1 MKETLLKTQTGNRMV
16 RRVSLTRSGVKVST
30 FVANNT
36 SATSDS
42 DTVYSNES
50 YTDVRC
56 ECSDIISEQTDWLDI
71 EINVFNQI
79 VLCNPRIEIIN
90 PFSEKSKILI
100 TANNNIVKVFNI
112 GGLDGYN
119 ELDFLENDELVD
131 NPENSEDTAKYFK
144 SSGYKSID
152 IDGRVSPIIFNPYS
166 ASSPSLVTAKIIGNT
181 DPSASGIFRISVRIP
196 EE

>member
-1 MKETLLKTQTGNRMV
+1 MKETLLKTQTGDRMV
-16 RRVSLTRSGVKVST
+16 RRVALTRSGVKVST
-30 FVANNT
+30 FVAINT
-36 SATSDS
+36 STTSDS
-42 DTVYSNES
+42 DEYSNES
-50 YTDVRC
+50 YKDVRC

-152 IDGRVSPIIFNPYS
+152 IDGRVSPIILNPYS

>member
-1 MKETLLKTQTGNRMV
+1 MKETLLNTQTGDRMV
-16 RRVSLTRSGVKVST
+16 RRVALTRSGVKVST
-30 FVANNT
+30 FVVNNT
-36 SATSDS
+36 SVTSDS
-42 DTVYSNES
+42 SILENAT
-50 YTDVRC
+50 YTDIRC

-79 VLCNPRIEIIN
+79 ALCNPRIEIIN
-90 PFSEKSKILI
+90 PFSEKTKILI
-100 TANNNIVKVFNI
+100 TANNNIVKVFDI
-112 GGLDGYN
+112 GGLNGYN

-152 IDGRVSPIIFNPYS
+152 IDGRVSPIIINPYS
-166 ASSPSLVTAKIIGNT
+166 VSSPSLVTAKIIGNT
-181 DPSASGIFRISVRIP
+181 DPSASGIFKISVRIP

>member
-1 MKETLLKTQTGNRMV
+1 MKETLLKTQTGDRMV
-16 RRVSLTRSGVKVST
+16 RRVALTRSGVKVST
-30 FVANNT
+30 FVAINT
-36 SATSDS
+36 STTSDS
-42 DTVYSNES
+42 DEYSNES
-50 YTDVRC
+50 YKDVRC

-71 EINVFNQI
+71 EIHVFNQI
-79 VLCNPRIEIIN
+79 ALCNPRIEILN
-90 PFSEKSKILI
+90 PFSEKTKILI

-152 IDGRVSPIIFNPYS
+152 IDGRVSPIILNPYS

-181 DPSASGIFRISVRIP
+181 DPSASGIFRISVRNP

>member
-1 MKETLLKTQTGNRMV
+1 MKETLLNTQTGDRMV
-16 RRVSLTRSGVKVST
+16 RRVALTRSGVKVST
-30 FVANNT
+30 FVVNNT
-36 SATSDS
+36 SVTSDS
-42 DTVYSNES
+42 NISENAT
-50 YTDVRC
+50 YTDIRC

-79 VLCNPRIEIIN
+79 ALCNPRIEIIN
-90 PFSEKSKILI
+90 PFSEKTKILI
-100 TANNNIVKVFNI
+100 TANNNIVKVFDI
-112 GGLDGYN
+112 GGLNGYN

-152 IDGRVSPIIFNPYS
+152 IDGRVSPIIINPYS
-166 ASSPSLVTAKIIGNT
+166 VSSPSLVTAKIIGNT
-181 DPSASGIFRISVRIP
+181 DPSASGIFKISVRIP

>member
-1 MKETLLKTQTGNRMV
+1 MKETLLNTQTGDRMV
-16 RRVSLTRSGVKVST
+16 RRVALTRSGVKVST
-30 FVANNT
+30 FVASNT
-36 SATSDS
+36 STTSDS
-42 DTVYSNES
+42 DASENES
-50 YTDVRC
+50 YRDVRC
-56 ECSDIISEQTDWLDI
+56 ECSDIISEQTGWLDI
-71 EINVFNQI
+71 EIHVFNQI
-79 VLCNPRIEIIN
+79 VLCNPRIEILN
-90 PFSEKSKILI
+90 PFSEKTKILI

-166 ASSPSLVTAKIIGNT
+166 VSSPSLVTAKIIGNT